1 MTQASAGDSQ
11 LLLNILRARDN
22 IPVHFT
28 DLSVIHGSIQMSASA
43 GASVPVAN
51 VGTNPTTIAPLVNGQ
66 SSPSFDVGTLDTQE
80 FTKGMLTP
88 VDPNV
93 IRQLFN
99 QGIDPRLIMLLF
111 FSEYRDE
118 HGRVFVNNTLCVN
131 KYDLR
136 NGECLNKFYAYLR
149 EIDRL
154 FANKQLKA
162 NVYVGLKPVGG
173 WMSGAWTVSNFPD
186 LSKFDAKQYKLIDR
200 RIYAITEPRL
210 KICYEGPGGRLVP
223 LLDKRGGAE
232 ACNSGEAW
240 VPQLERSGG
249 LYPRSPYEI
258 LQYLGQVLRFQEEKR
273 ANRCI
278 TLGAD
283 RFDPTERRC
292 DTGEVLFQVNGP
304 VGAPV
309 VATRYGGAWYSV
321 NDRPC
326 NRVRAQNCDYSLQ
339 VLAILELLLNFNKS
353 AKDIVAIPRVQVV
366 Q

>member
-1 MTQASAGDSQ
+1 VTQASAGDSQ

-240 VPQLERSGG
+240 VPQL
-249 LYPRSPYEI
+249 
-258 LQYLGQVLRFQEEKR
+258 
-273 ANRCI
+273 
-278 TLGAD
+278 
-283 RFDPTERRC
+283 DPTERRC